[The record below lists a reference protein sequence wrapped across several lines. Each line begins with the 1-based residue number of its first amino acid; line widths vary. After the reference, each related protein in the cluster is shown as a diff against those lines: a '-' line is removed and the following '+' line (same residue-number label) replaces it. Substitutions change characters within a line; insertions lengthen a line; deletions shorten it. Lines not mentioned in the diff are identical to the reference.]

1 MCIQNYTN
9 TRISGY
15 LSTTEVLFTFQVTAQ
30 MYIHVNHQD
39 TYIHTICVSIQMV
52 SFIKYCNADIELT
65 WESILY
71 NYNIMPLP
79 LRT

>member
-30 MYIHVNHQD
+30 MYIHVNQQD
-39 TYIHTICVSIQMV
+39 T
-52 SFIKYCNADIELT
+52 
-65 WESILY
+65 
-71 NYNIMPLP
+71 
-79 LRT
+79 